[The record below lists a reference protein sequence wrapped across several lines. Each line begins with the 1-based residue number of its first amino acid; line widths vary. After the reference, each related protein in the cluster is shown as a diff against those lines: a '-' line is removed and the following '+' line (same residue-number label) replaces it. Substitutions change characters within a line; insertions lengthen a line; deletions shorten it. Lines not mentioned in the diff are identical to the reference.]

1 MQNYGSIATPLT
13 QLLKAGAYKWSE
25 EANVAFEWLK
35 MAMMTLPVLAIPDF
49 NLPFEI
55 EINASGFVYERQS
68 TALIAV
74 VFAVQRWRPYP
85 LGRKFIVKTDQRS
98 LKILLEQRV
107 IQPQY

>member
-55 EINASGFVYERQS
+55 EINASGFGVGAVLTQAKRP
-68 TALIAV
+68 IA
-74 VFAVQRWRPYP
+74 FFSGTLCMRDRARH
-85 LGRKFIVKTDQRS
+85 
-98 LKILLEQRV
+98 
-107 IQPQY
+107 